1 MLRKGGTYVEL
12 GNFVDTGAIE
22 INVHRHIV
30 ARNARIIGLTNH
42 PYTKYDASLRLLQTY
57 QRQFPFERTIT
68 HRYPLA
74 EAEAA
79 LLTSMRPDSM
89 KVVIQP

>member
-1 MLRKGGTYVEL
+1 M
-12 GNFVDTGAIE
+12 
-22 INVHRHIV
+22 
-30 ARNARIIGLTNH
+30 
-42 PYTKYDASLRLLQTY
+42 
-57 QRQFPFERTIT
+57 IT

-79 LLTSMRPDSM
+79 LLKPIEPDRM